1 MLYNTCIASTYNNT
15 EMLIYAERVIK
26 TPLGLLKQYNLV
38 FDDGCYYIHDI
49 NEDQFDDVGSEFIEE
64 YCTDYSLSNTEE
76 QMINAFHNWC
86 DDK

>member
-1 MLYNTCIASTYNNT
+1 MIVH
-15 EMLIYAERVIK
+15 AERVIK

-38 FDDGCYYIHDI
+38 FDDGSYYIHDV
-49 NEDQFDDVGSEFIEE
+49 NLDEYDLVSDEFSLK
-64 YCTDYSLSNTEE
+64 YCNDSSLLTTEE